1 MDRFVFFGLIGGML
15 GNLLRLVTIA
25 GMRPTDRP
33 LVFKDP
39 WWYVQFVIL
48 AALGGFFVYLYEGAS
63 SITMNTVL
71 AVNIGASAPLIAQS
85 LGSGVAGLTSQ
96 GKSN

>member
-1 MDRFVFFGLIGGML
+1 MDRFVFFGIIGGML
-15 GNLLRLVTIA
+15 GNLLRLVSIA
-25 GMRPTDRP
+25 GMKPADRP
-33 LVFKDP
+33 LVFQDF

-48 AALGGFFVYLYEGAS
+48 AGLGGFFVYLYEGS
-63 SITMNTVL
+63 STITMNTVL

-85 LGSGVAGLTSQ
+85 LGSGVAALTPQ